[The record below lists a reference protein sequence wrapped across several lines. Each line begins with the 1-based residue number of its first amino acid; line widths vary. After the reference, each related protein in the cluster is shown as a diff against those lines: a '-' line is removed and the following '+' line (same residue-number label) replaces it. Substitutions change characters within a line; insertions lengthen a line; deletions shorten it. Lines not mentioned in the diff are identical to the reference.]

1 MNISP
6 LMNFSADISG
16 LKNAGSVKKASNI
29 AFYGTKIYDTVSFLG
44 NTQQFK
50 YEDSWYLK
58 DQNVLE
64 QDGFTTTIED
74 KTVKRSLVDKL
85 SGKIYTKKLYDI
97 ALRLREDLVSKNT
110 ETVIQNAPHDILDA
124 AELTNEEFVK
134 EINKI
139 NAMIALV
146 YPRYDAFEDKTQQS
160 FKMHLGK
167 TEANIKRLAQGLS
180 GVVYTIEVPGCKPL
194 ALKHYFNS
202 QRINLS
208 EGPFHEIS
216 LAKKMNEDNVL
227 NIPLLY
233 CANPYEGWM
242 LSEFVDKN
250 YETRKDGI
258 SVADYVKKHNLV
270 LSDGN
275 SGSFVKGKDRYVFVD
290 FGYIKPSAYDTG
302 LTNFKKAVM
311 EDNISRANSKDYL
324 NSPQNVS
331 TLGVAEKVYMY
342 GNDETKK
349 YFVQRY
355 GNDPEFRL
363 FEDTADATG
372 RVLSNKKI
380 PHSLKLRLQEN
391 FEKAGFIGDAM
402 ELVKSCDQ

>member
-208 EGPFHEIS
+208 EGPFHEI
-216 LAKKMNEDNVL
+216 
-227 NIPLLY
+227 
-233 CANPYEGWM
+233 
-242 LSEFVDKN
+242 
-250 YETRKDGI
+250 
-258 SVADYVKKHNLV
+258 
-270 LSDGN
+270 
-275 SGSFVKGKDRYVFVD
+275 
-290 FGYIKPSAYDTG
+290 
-302 LTNFKKAVM
+302 
-311 EDNISRANSKDYL
+311 
-324 NSPQNVS
+324 
-331 TLGVAEKVYMY
+331 
-342 GNDETKK
+342 
-349 YFVQRY
+349 
-355 GNDPEFRL
+355 
-363 FEDTADATG
+363 
-372 RVLSNKKI
+372 
-380 PHSLKLRLQEN
+380 
-391 FEKAGFIGDAM
+391 
-402 ELVKSCDQ
+402 